1 LHAGFETKNRDSN
14 GHLTEQA
21 QSAIYIDEGSDMKR
35 NFYLAVALATSLACN
50 YALGQTAGQTFAA
63 NCENGGYTAEGALPL
78 DIGALCVGT
87 GQIDGVTVGRTT
99 FNSPLSPVDNNG
111 PGAVATASKNSS
123 IDLAEDRRSASLK
136 DRPTKRSDEENL
148 QFSKLLG
155 NINIFANIYRLSGD
169 RKNELIATE
178 RVGSTARGSSLFRY
192 VLSR

>member
-1 LHAGFETKNRDSN
+1 
-14 GHLTEQA
+14 
-21 QSAIYIDEGSDMKR
+21 MKR

-178 RVGSTARGSSLFRY
+178 RVGSTARGFRCN
-192 VLSR
+192 L